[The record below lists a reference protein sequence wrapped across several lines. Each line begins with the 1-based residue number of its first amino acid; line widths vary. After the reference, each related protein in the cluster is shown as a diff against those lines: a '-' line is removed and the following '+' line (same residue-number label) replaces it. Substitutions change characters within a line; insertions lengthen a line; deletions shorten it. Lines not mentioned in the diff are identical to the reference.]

1 MHQIFD
7 ISFAQQYDAELGRP
21 VLEKLDE
28 FCESEQCGG
37 QIIDADMVF
46 GRTHIIT
53 SYEHAKRAFDEERN
67 SSRSL
72 AMEVLLYMSGERQIS
87 TAIEKM
93 GIKDG
98 TTEFCIVLLGEADIE
113 DLVHDLGLKEDDSVL
128 EGNTSKLEAFG
139 ISQREMDTVPVERV
153 FDLVLERVAMV
164 DLLK

>member
-1 MHQIFD
+1 MEPQIKGARGSIASVDDALDKVNQFCKERD
-7 ISFAQQYDAELGRP
+7 CEAQMMDAGL
-21 VLEKLDE
+21 
-28 FCESEQCGG
+28 
-37 QIIDADMVF
+37 VF
-46 GRTHIIT
+46 GTTHIL
-53 SYEHAKRAFDEERN
+53 SAFDHAQRAFDEGRN
-67 SSRSL
+67 SSRTL
-72 AMEVLLYMSGERQIS
+72 ATEVLLYASGERQIS
-87 TAIEKM
+87 ESIEKM

-98 TTEFCIVLLGEADIE
+98 TTEFCIILLGEADIG

>member
-1 MHQIFD
+1 MQFHLCGARGQIRKPED
-7 ISFAQQYDAELGRP
+7 

-28 FCESEQCGG
+28 FCESEQCEG
-37 QIIDADMVF
+37 QIVDADMVF

-98 TTEFCIVLLGEADIE
+98 TMEFCIILLGDVDIGE
-113 DLVHDLGLKEDDSVL
+113 LLRHLGLEMDDSVL
-128 EGNTSKLEAFG
+128 EGDISKLEAFG
-139 ISQREMDTVPVERV
+139 ISQKEMDTLPGENV

>member
-1 MHQIFD
+1 MQFHLCGARSQIRKPED
-7 ISFAQQYDAELGRP
+7 

-28 FCESEQCGG
+28 FCESEQCEG

-46 GRTHIIT
+46 GRTHVIT

-67 SSRSL
+67 ASRSL

-98 TTEFCIVLLGEADIE
+98 TREFCIVLLGEADIE
-113 DLVHDLGLKEDDSVL
+113 GLIQHLGVKKDDSVL
-128 EGNTSKLEAFG
+128 EGDISKLRAFG
-139 ISQREMDTVPVERV
+139 ISQREMDTLPEENV

-164 DLLK
+164 DLMK